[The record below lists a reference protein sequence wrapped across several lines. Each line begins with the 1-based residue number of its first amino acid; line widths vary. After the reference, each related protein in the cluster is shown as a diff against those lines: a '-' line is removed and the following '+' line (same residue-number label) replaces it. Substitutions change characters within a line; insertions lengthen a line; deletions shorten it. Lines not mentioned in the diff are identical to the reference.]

1 MGMFR
6 YTTRTFARELV
17 LLGIVAIWCIPFYF
31 LVTIS
36 LKSDSEVY
44 TESAGSL
51 PKTLEWE
58 NYATAYRGSGGVSL
72 GSALINSLVITAG
85 SVLALVAIGSIT
97 AYAIARHR
105 GTLGTALY
113 LTFVLGIIV
122 PFQLGL
128 IPTFVVLRHLH
139 LTTSYFGMILLYT
152 GILMPLSV
160 FLFTGFVRTLPRDYE
175 EAAYIDGASRFLT
188 FSHVVFPLLRPI
200 AATVAL
206 LSSVLIWNDFFIQL
220 VFLAGSRRQTVVV
233 AVYSFVGEYATNWNL
248 VFATVIL
255 SIAPILV
262 FYVFAQRR
270 LVRGFAGGIKA

>member
-17 LLGIVAIWCIPFYF
+17 LLAIAALWWIPFYF
-31 LVTIS
+31 LVTVS
-36 LKSDSEVY
+36 LKSDTEVY
-44 TESAGSL
+44 TDTAGAL
-51 PKTLEWE
+51 PKTLSWG
-58 NYATAYRGSGGVSL
+58 NYSTAWRGSGGVSL

-85 SVLALVAIGSIT
+85 SVAALVAIGSIT
-97 AYAIARHR
+97 AYAIARH
-105 GTLGTALY
+105 GGKLGTVLY

-188 FSHVVFPLLRPI
+188 FSRVVFPLLRPI

-206 LSSVLIWNDFFIQL
+206 LASVLIWNDFFIQL
-220 VFLAGSRRQTVVV
+220 VFLAGSARQTVVV
-233 AVYSFVGEYATNWNL
+233 AIYSFVGEYATNWNL

-255 SIAPILV
+255 SIAPILI

-270 LVRGFAGGIKA
+270 LVRGFAGGIKT

>member
-17 LLGIVAIWCIPFYF
+17 LLAIAALWWIPFYF
-31 LVTIS
+31 LVTVS
-36 LKSDSEVY
+36 LKSDTEVY
-44 TESAGSL
+44 TDSAGAL
-51 PKTLEWE
+51 PKTLSWG
-58 NYATAYRGSGGVSL
+58 NYSTAWRGSGGVSL
-72 GSALINSLVITAG
+72 GSALVNSLVITAG
-85 SVLALVAIGSIT
+85 SVAALVAIGSIT
-97 AYAIARHR
+97 AYAIARH
-105 GTLGTALY
+105 GGKLGTALY

-188 FSHVVFPLLRPI
+188 FSRVVFPLLRPI

-206 LSSVLIWNDFFIQL
+206 LASVLIWNDFFIQL
-220 VFLAGSRRQTVVV
+220 VFLAGSARQTVVV
-233 AVYSFVGEYATNWNL
+233 AIYSFVGEYATNWNL

-255 SIAPILV
+255 SIAPILI

-270 LVRGFAGGIKA
+270 LVRGFAGGIKT

>member
-1 MGMFR
+1 VGLFR
-6 YTTRTFARELV
+6 YTTRTFAREL
-17 LLGIVAIWCIPFYF
+17 LLLALAAIWWIPFYF
-31 LVTIS
+31 LVVVS

-44 TESAGSL
+44 TQSAGAF
-51 PKTLEWE
+51 PKRLVWG
-58 NYATAYRGSGGVSL
+58 NYSTAWRGTGGASL
-72 GSALINSLVITAG
+72 GAALRSSLVITAG

-105 GTLGTALY
+105 GKLGTLLY
-113 LTFVLGIIV
+113 FTFVLGIIV

-175 EAAYIDGASRFLT
+175 EAAYIDGASRLLT
-188 FSHVVFPLLRPI
+188 FSRVVFPLLRPI
-200 AATVAL
+200 AATVAVL
-206 LSSVLIWNDFFIQL
+206 AAVLIWNDFFIQL
-220 VFLAGSRRQTVVV
+220 VFLAGSANQTVVV
-233 AVYSFVGEYATNWNL
+233 AIYSFVGEYATNWNL
-248 VFATVIL
+248 VFATVIM

-270 LVRGFAGGIKA
+270 LVRGFTGGIKT